1 MNITLVEEIISW
13 TSSEEENED
22 SESQQRTASRSK
34 RVKVS
39 STEKRT
45 SVRTKQEWKQSS
57 CPEVEEVTVV
67 CDSDDSTCNSSVD
80 RLKTSVS
87 YL

>member
-39 STEKRT
+39 STEKRA

-57 CPEVEEVTVV
+57 CPEEEEVTVV

-87 YL
+87 Y